1 MVDEGE
7 PAVGAAS
14 PEATVGPADAAA
26 EAPIASTDHMEA
38 PGKKSDQSEPPPG
51 RPRALT
57 RAPECAPTAAPHTA
71 GLGADGSGGEEILE
85 PGQRLSAGPWTSRV
99 CGHLWK
105 VCVPPPTPTFLSPST
120 SQ

>member
-14 PEATVGPADAAA
+14 PEATVGPADATA

-71 GLGADGSGGEEILE
+71 GLGAGLMRCA
-85 PGQRLSAGPWTSRV
+85 QM
-99 CGHLWK
+99 
-105 VCVPPPTPTFLSPST
+105 
-120 SQ
+120 